1 MDENNSQNNIGP
13 DGAPVIHTYAGDM
26 ASMVRDHEASVIKIA
41 MAEQRRRE
49 QESAKQ
55 QHVRNRKRS
64 TFFAIGAV
72 VLVLITIVGVK
83 LLKAKIAIDSVHPEV
98 LTRIPTFIPT
108 DTDSVID
115 ADRFTG
121 KEDLTIVFNQER
133 GQIGNTNQVRSIF
146 FTRGIGANK
155 AVMKT
160 SEFMKLLQ
168 SSIPGTMARTL
179 DESMMMG
186 IYTDSNSK
194 THPYFIFK
202 NNNFDTAYAG
212 SLAWENTLLDEF
224 FPLFGID
231 VSGDNKVLLANRFT
245 DKLVENL
252 DTRILSDNS
261 GNILMYSLF
270 LNKDYYMI
278 TDSESVIKEMLK
290 RLRSINTK
298 AR

>member
-49 QESAKQ
+49 QEAAKV
-55 QHVRNRKRS
+55 QHARASKRS
-64 TFFAIGAV
+64 TFFAVGAV
-72 VLVLITIVGVK
+72 VLVLLTIVGVK
-83 LLKAKIAIDSVHPEV
+83 LLKAKIAVDSVHPEV

-121 KEDLTIVFNQER
+121 KEDLTLVLNKER
-133 GQIGNTNQVRSIF
+133 SQAGKTGEVRSIF
-146 FTRGIGANK
+146 MTLGIGDTK
-155 AVMKT
+155 EVMKT
-160 SEFMKLLQ
+160 GEFIKLLQ
-168 SSIPGTMARTL
+168 SSIPGSMARTL

-186 IYTDSNSK
+186 IYTDQNSN

-202 NNNFDTAYAG
+202 NNNFDTAYAS

-231 VSGDNKVLLANRFT
+231 VSGDNKQLLENRFT
-245 DKLVENL
+245 DKLIENI
-252 DTRILSDNS
+252 DTRILSDNN
-261 GNILMYSLF
+261 GNVLMYSLF

-278 TDSESVIKEMLK
+278 TDSELVIKEMLK
-290 RLRSINTK
+290 RLRSINTT